1 MSDPNHPPADAFDDP
16 FFAAAA
22 ADAGAGAERSR
33 AAERLLEGLNTA
45 QMDAVSA
52 DEGPV
57 LVLAGPG
64 SGKTRV
70 LTHRVAWL
78 IEVFGVPPWQIMAV
92 TFTNKAAR
100 EMRLRLERLVG
111 PAALGQVTIGT
122 FHAIC
127 ARILRIEAE
136 TLAFDGNFVIY
147 DSDDQERL
155 VKRALDEMNL
165 DPKQFRPSAILGAIS
180 NAKNE
185 LVRPEAYTPATYWH
199 EIAGRV
205 YTRYQQL
212 LRNSNAVDFDDLLL
226 ETAEL
231 LRQNAAVRDK
241 YRARYRHVLVDE
253 FQDTNTAQYALVK
266 ALAAA
271 EVPDAPHNL
280 FVVGDEDQSIYRWRG
295 ADYRNIER
303 FRRDFPSP
311 TTVIL
316 EQNYRSTQTILDAAR
331 AIIDRNAHRTPK
343 ALWTER
349 GHGQGIQLFE
359 AYDESEEAAFVV
371 HQIEKHVRSGGKF
384 GEMAVMYRTNA
395 QSRTIEDA
403 LVRKRIPYQLVGG
416 TRFYDRREIRDVLAY
431 LRLVHNPLDEVALQ
445 RVINVPTRG
454 IGDKAMATLH
464 AAAGACGVP
473 LWPALQLI
481 AADELA
487 EVSPA
492 AAAVTVDARTLKAL
506 GSFHDLLARLITARE
521 QLDVTA
527 LLGAILD
534 NTGYAKHV
542 RDGTD
547 EGEERWENV
556 VELRN
561 VAVDFE
567 AMPPREGLAA
577 LLESV
582 ALVADV
588 DALDA
593 KASADRVTL
602 LTLHAAKGLEYPTVI
617 ITGLEE
623 GSIPHSRSADDPD
636 GLAEERRLFYVG
648 VTRAERT
655 LILVR
660 AHRRTVY
667 GTTDLREPSR
677 FLLDLPVEV
686 MAEAPAPATGI
697 RGTPVHSRATQWGDR
712 GRGGGGGAP
721 GTGQGGRSVGGAR
734 TTSGHGAGGTAA
746 GASAGAATFRPGD
759 KVMHPTF
766 GEGVVVTATQRD
778 GDEEVTV
785 AFVGA
790 GVKKLMQSFARLER
804 VR

>member
-1 MSDPNHPPADAFDDP
+1 MSDPAVPPFEAFDDP

-22 ADAGAGAERSR
+22 AESNADAARTR

-45 QMDAVSA
+45 QVDAVSA
-52 DEGPV
+52 DAGPV

-78 IEVFGVPPWQIMAV
+78 VDVFGVAPWQIMAV

-100 EMRLRLERLVG
+100 EMRGRLERLIG
-111 PAALGQVTIGT
+111 PTALGQVTIGT

-127 ARILRIEAE
+127 ARLLRREAE
-136 TLAFDGNFVIY
+136 TLPVDGNFVIF
-147 DSDDQERL
+147 DSDDQERV
-155 VKRALDEMNL
+155 VKRALDELNL
-165 DPKQFRPSAILGAIS
+165 DPKQYRPAAILGAIS
-180 NAKNE
+180 SAKSE
-185 LVRPEAYTPATYWH
+185 LLRPADYHPPTYWH

-205 YTRYQQL
+205 YARYQQL
-212 LRNSNAVDFDDLLL
+212 LQASNALDFDDLLL

-231 LRQNAAVRDK
+231 LRHNAAVRDR
-241 YRARYRHVLVDE
+241 YRDRYRHVLVDE
-253 FQDTNTAQYALVK
+253 FQDTNTAQYAIVK

-271 EVPDAPHNL
+271 EVPEAPHNL
-280 FVVGDEDQSIYRWRG
+280 FAVGDEDQSIYRWRG
-295 ADYRNIER
+295 ADWRNIER
-303 FRRDFPSP
+303 FRRDFPAAR
-311 TTVIL
+311 TILL

-331 AIIDRNAHRTPK
+331 AVIDQNAHRTPK

-349 GHGQGIQLFE
+349 GPGQGLLLFE
-359 AYDESEEAAFVV
+359 AYDEAEEAAFVV
-371 HQIEKHVRSGGKF
+371 HQIEQHVRRGGRF
-384 GEMAVMYRTNA
+384 GELAVMYRTNA

-431 LRLVHNPLDEVALQ
+431 LRLVHNPLDEIALQ
-445 RVINVPTRG
+445 RVINVPARG
-454 IGDKAMATLH
+454 IGDKAMATL
-464 AAAGACGVP
+464 AAAAVACGVP
-473 LWPALQLI
+473 FWPALQLI
-481 AADELA
+481 ADGSLADI
-487 EVSPA
+487 SPA
-492 AAAVTVDARTLKAL
+492 AAAVAIDNRTRNAL
-506 GSFHDLLARLITARE
+506 GAFHDLLARLIAARE

-527 LLGAILD
+527 LLGLILD
-534 NTGYAKHV
+534 STGYARHL

-567 AMPPREGLAA
+567 AMAPREGLAA

-588 DALDA
+588 DALDG
-593 KASADRVTL
+593 ASAADRVTL
-602 LTLHAAKGLEYPTVI
+602 LTLHAAKGLEFPTVI

-623 GSIPHSRSADDPD
+623 GSIPHSRSVDDPD

-648 VTRAERT
+648 LTRAERT

-667 GTTDLREPSR
+667 GATDVREPSR
-677 FLLDLPVEV
+677 FLLDLPTQVL
-686 MAEAPAPATGI
+686 AEAPPARGVRGAPAHS
-697 RGTPVHSRATQWGDR
+697 RGTQWPDARRSGAR
-712 GRGGGGGAP
+712 PAPGAP
-721 GTGQGGRSVGGAR
+721 AGPGRPA
-734 TTSGHGAGGTAA
+734 TPA
-746 GASAGAATFRPGD
+746 GAAAATFRPGD
-759 KVMHPTF
+759 KVTHGTF
-766 GEGVVVTATQRD
+766 GEGVVVSAVQRD

>member
-1 MSDPNHPPADAFDDP
+1 MPDPATPPADAYDDP

-22 ADAGAGAERSR
+22 AESSADAARTR

-45 QMDAVSA
+45 QVDAVSA

-78 IEVFGVPPWQIMAV
+78 VDVFGVAPWRIMAV

-100 EMRLRLERLVG
+100 EMRGRLERLIG
-111 PAALGQVTIGT
+111 PTALGQVTIGT

-127 ARILRIEAE
+127 ARLLRHEADA
-136 TLAFDGNFVIY
+136 LAVDRDFVIF
-147 DSDDQERL
+147 DSDDQERA
-155 VKRALDEMNL
+155 VKRALDEFNL
-165 DPKQFRPSAILGAIS
+165 DPKQYRPSAILGAIS
-180 NAKNE
+180 SAKSE
-185 LVRPEAYTPATYWH
+185 LIRPADYRPASYWH

-212 LRNSNAVDFDDLLL
+212 LHASNALDFDDLLL

-231 LRQNAAVRDK
+231 LRGNPAVRDR
-241 YRARYRHVLVDE
+241 YRERYRHILVDE
-253 FQDTNTAQYALVK
+253 FQDTNTAQYAMLK
-266 ALAAA
+266 ALASA
-271 EVPDAPHNL
+271 ELPEAPHNL
-280 FVVGDEDQSIYRWRG
+280 FAVGDEDQSIYRWRG
-295 ADYRNIER
+295 ADWRNIER
-303 FRRDFPSP
+303 FRRDFPAAR
-311 TTVIL
+311 TILL

-331 AIIDRNAHRTPK
+331 AVIDQNAHRTPK

-349 GHGQGIQLFE
+349 GPGEGLVLFE
-359 AYDESEEAAFVV
+359 AYDEVEEAAFVV
-371 HQIEKHVRSGGKF
+371 HQIEQHVRRGGKF
-384 GEMAVMYRTNA
+384 GELAVMYRTNA

-431 LRLVHNPLDEVALQ
+431 LRLVHNPLDEIALQ

-454 IGDKAMATLH
+454 IGDKALATL
-464 AAAGACGVP
+464 AAVAGACGVP
-473 LWPALQLI
+473 YWPALQLI
-481 AADELA
+481 AADGLA
-487 EVSPA
+487 DLSPA
-492 AAAVTVDARTLKAL
+492 AAAVAIDGRTRNAL
-506 GSFHDLLARLITARE
+506 GGFHDLMARLIAARE
-521 QLDVTA
+521 QLDVPA
-527 LLGAILD
+527 LLGLILD
-534 NTGYAKHV
+534 ATGYARHL

-567 AMPPREGLAA
+567 ALPPRDGLAA

-593 KASADRVTL
+593 RSAADRVTL
-602 LTLHAAKGLEYPTVI
+602 LTLHAAKGLEFATVI
-617 ITGLEE
+617 LTGLEE

-636 GLAEERRLFYVG
+636 ALAEERRLFYVG
-648 VTRAERT
+648 LTRAERS
-655 LILVR
+655 LVLVR
-660 AHRRTVY
+660 AHRRTVF
-667 GTTDLREPSR
+667 GATDVREPSR
-677 FLLDLPVEV
+677 FLLDLPAQVL
-686 MAEAPAPATGI
+686 AEPPPARGVRGAPTHG
-697 RGTPVHSRATQWGDR
+697 RATQWPAARRPGP
-712 GRGGGGGAP
+712 GAA
-721 GTGQGGRSVGGAR
+721 AR
-734 TTSGHGAGGTAA
+734 PADASARAAAGGD
-746 GASAGAATFRPGD
+746 AATFRPGD
-759 KVMHPTF
+759 RVRHGTF
-766 GEGVVVTATQRD
+766 GEGVVVSAAQRD

-804 VR
+804 MR